1 MWSGDRKFYLY
12 KLLLSFVTI
21 KKEKDEAVHGEGPF
35 RCSPPLVR
43 LKGSVCDAERWGW
56 VGGGEPFCICLVC
69 GINFQF
75 SLGIFLDISVF
86 NVEE

>member
-43 LKGSVCDAERWGW
+43 LKGSVCDAECW
-56 VGGGEPFCICLVC
+56 GGGHFCICLVC

-86 NVEE
+86 NTEE